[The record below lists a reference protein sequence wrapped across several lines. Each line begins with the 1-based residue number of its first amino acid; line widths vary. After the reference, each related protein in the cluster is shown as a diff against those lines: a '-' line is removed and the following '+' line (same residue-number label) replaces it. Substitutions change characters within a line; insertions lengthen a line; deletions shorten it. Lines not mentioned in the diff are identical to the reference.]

1 MLLPISC
8 SFLLLVFFWAV
19 ELRWICVR
27 DIVGAKEV
35 DQMSLTKIFSISTHT
50 NIYYSGCREGRRQ
63 KNERRDGE
71 NIEFGKVL

>member
-1 MLLPISC
+1 M
-8 SFLLLVFFWAV
+8 
-19 ELRWICVR
+19 R